1 VTLQA
6 LRSLRDPNLYDPPK
20 FLSVYYDTTSISRNA
35 LLTIELIEVF
45 RDLLARRSN
54 DTGDDFMTDIDVN
67 DDPARVGR
75 TETISQIH

>member
-45 RDLLARRSN
+45 RDLLPRRSN
-54 DTGDDFMTDIDVN
+54 DTGEDFMTYIDVN